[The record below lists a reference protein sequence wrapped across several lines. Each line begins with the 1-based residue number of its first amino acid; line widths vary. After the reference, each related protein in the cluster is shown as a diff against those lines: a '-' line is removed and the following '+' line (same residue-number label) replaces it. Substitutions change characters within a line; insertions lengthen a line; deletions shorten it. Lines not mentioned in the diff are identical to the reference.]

1 MWHVWGRNVQE
12 RHHVEDVTIVGS
24 IVLQQILKKKTGGE
38 EVDWIDMTDDWS
50 RRRTVVNFRVP

>member
-24 IVLQQILKKKTGGE
+24 IVLQQILKEKQEGRKWTGL
-38 EVDWIDMTDDWS
+38 I
-50 RRRTVVNFRVP
+50 